1 MNNQNSAGKTLF
13 KLAASAAIIALVLS
27 VSRLFLSSS
36 DRSETF
42 MFAYNLAQSSQM
54 TAFLSVVLISLPFII
69 IGALI
74 SKEYDIIGVPM
85 VIGGL
90 ASLIFITTAA
100 YLVQSFS
107 RYQGG
112 DNVAM
117 GEFVLTSVIFLEWLI
132 LLIYTWKSEPQGG
145 EQINQLTNQPPSNQP
160 PPQQIPPKNPPSAP
174 PVQPNGE
181 LTI

>member
-13 KLAASAAIIALVLS
+13 ELAASAAIIALVLS

-69 IGALI
+69 IGAFLA
-74 SKEYDIIGVPM
+74 KEYDIIGVPM

-107 RYQGG
+107 RSQGG

-117 GEFVLTSVIFLEWLI
+117 GEFVLTSVIFLEWLM
-132 LLIYTWKSEPQGG
+132 LLIYTWKSDSQRE
-145 EQINQLTNQPPSNQP
+145 EQINQPTKHPPSNHPTPQIPPQNQPP
-160 PPQQIPPKNPPSAP
+160 AP
-174 PVQPNGE
+174 PAQTDDE
-181 LTI
+181 LTV